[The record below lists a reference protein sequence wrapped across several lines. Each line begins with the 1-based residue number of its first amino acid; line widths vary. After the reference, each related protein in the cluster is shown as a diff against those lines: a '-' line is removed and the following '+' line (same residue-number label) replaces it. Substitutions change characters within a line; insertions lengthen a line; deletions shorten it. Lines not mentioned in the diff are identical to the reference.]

1 MHIAAGLLAILAA
14 APILAGCGTSAPS
27 TSAPAASDALPADGE
42 AALRYTCGVIPFAAA
57 AIEGNFSD
65 ELAEDPMAAALRAH
79 LAKADM
85 DIDWLPDSG
94 WTFVGRDATRA
105 EYIATGGE
113 QGFLSVTL
121 ANDAGPWQVT
131 GWGGCTPRRVLPG
144 GLGEATWVL
153 APGQAPGPT
162 TMQVEALVTEQACAS
177 GRSAE
182 GRIVGPEILE
192 LDDMVLVT
200 FGVRPLPGDQEC
212 PGNPPT
218 PVLVVLP
225 GPLGDRQLLDG
236 ATLPPRQPVAEP

>member
-1 MHIAAGLLAILAA
+1 MRIAAGLLAILAA
-14 APILAGCGTSAPS
+14 APILAGVRNQSAPS
-27 TSAPAASDALPADGE
+27 TSAPAASDALPPDGE

-57 AIEGNFSD
+57 AIEGNCSD

-177 GRSAE
+177 GRSS
-182 GRIVGPEILE
+182 
-192 LDDMVLVT
+192 
-200 FGVRPLPGDQEC
+200 
-212 PGNPPT
+212 
-218 PVLVVLP
+218 
-225 GPLGDRQLLDG
+225 
-236 ATLPPRQPVAEP
+236 